1 MTTRHQVS
9 LVTGVLILAIILPV
23 ALSIWLAM
31 QQAKAQFYTGL
42 DNFSVRVLAR
52 VQQVADQAREALNEA
67 DADTA
72 ATCSP
77 QHLLNMRRIAYTHR
91 YVQEVLWL
99 HGGIPPC
106 SSL

>member
-42 DNFSVRVLAR
+42 DNFSVRVLAPPPPG
-52 VQQVADQAREALNEA
+52 ARH
-67 DADTA
+67 A
-72 ATCSP
+72 AKLGSG
-77 QHLLNMRRIAYTHR
+77 LAFSR
-91 YVQEVLWL
+91 
-99 HGGIPPC
+99 
-106 SSL
+106 

>member
-42 DNFSVRVLAR
+42 GQLFRSGTGSRSAGSRSGKRGAERSGCRYRRDLQS
-52 VQQVADQAREALNEA
+52 
-67 DADTA
+67 A
-72 ATCSP
+72 AS
-77 QHLLNMRRIAYTHR
+77 A
-91 YVQEVLWL
+91 
-99 HGGIPPC
+99 
-106 SSL
+106 